1 MIRIEITGE
10 NLHECLSQI
19 MNIPMLGVPIIPTE
33 HIQVPTEEPMPVL
46 TADEPTPEQ
55 AAETAKATAATAK
68 KAVQKAVEKVEPQP
82 EPQPESQ
89 PEPEPQPEPAP
100 AEDAPKPTYDDVHNI
115 ALKVRDT
122 LSIGALRLI
131 LSTYGANKVG
141 QLTEDQYADFIAKC
155 EDRLAK
161 GGK

>member
-1 MIRIEITGE
+1 MIKIEITGE
-10 NLHECLSQI
+10 NLHECLNQI
-19 MNIPMLGVPIIPTE
+19 LGIPMLIKKEAPKTE
-33 HIQVPTEEPMPVL
+33 TEAQTP
-46 TADEPTPEQ
+46 DEPTPEQ
-55 AAETAKATAATAK
+55 AAETAKATAAKAK
-68 KAVQKAVEKVEPQP
+68 KAVQKAAEPTPVEPEPQP
-82 EPQPESQ
+82 EP
-89 PEPEPQPEPAP
+89 EPEPTPEPAP

-131 LSTYGANKVG
+131 LSTYGASKVG